1 MATWEDGPEY
11 APIERPDQFSLPA
24 AAPLEV
30 TPPAHQPAADAPKDR
45 PRFDDPR
52 AAVAPLSTLVP
63 PTVEDRRDPQQPFDV
78 VAGTMTSTTNASAWG
93 SAHWSGQGGSG
104 AALTGGPAA
113 PAQPWGPPG
122 TDPWAGGPAPTA
134 SRSGQTAGAP
144 APYGAQVGQSPPTQG
159 YPPYPPQGFPTQQAF
174 PAQQAFP
181 TQQNFPARQGFPAPG
196 TPQWF
201 GPGPPQMPVAYDQ
214 PVTAK
219 RVAEMVTPGLII
231 CLALGG
237 IIYVLAPI
245 TLGLGFWLSGRVRV
259 AKAKVK
265 LTFRLALAALVALA
279 LIGALAA
286 DPYFSAWWSFVAGWA
301 TFISWTALVLTFVFV
316 YRALKQNVQP
326 VPPARPPW
334 G

>member
-11 APIERPDQFSLPA
+11 APIERPDNFSVPE

-30 TPPAHQPAADAPKDR
+30 APPAYQPAADAPKDR
-45 PRFDDPR
+45 PRFDDPQ
-52 AAVAPLSTLVP
+52 APVAPLSTLVP
-63 PTVEDRRDPQQPFDV
+63 EATDDDRDPQRPFDV
-78 VAGTMTSTTNASAWG
+78 VASTLTTPSASSAWG
-93 SAHWSGQGGSG
+93 SAHWSGPG
-104 AALTGGPAA
+104 AASAPGTVGTPAVT
-113 PAQPWGPPG
+113 QPWGPPAS
-122 TDPWAGGPAPTA
+122 DPWSGGPAPTVRA
-134 SRSGQTAGAP
+134 A
-144 APYGAQVGQSPPTQG
+144 YGAGPNQP
-159 YPPYPPQGFPTQQAF
+159 YPPYPS
-174 PAQQAFP
+174 AQS
-181 TQQNFPARQGFPAPG
+181 QNNQPYPPPSYPPPGFPAPG

-201 GPGPPQMPVAYDQ
+201 GPGPGQAPVAYDQ

-237 IIYVLAPI
+237 IIYILAPV
-245 TLGLGFWLSGRVRV
+245 TLGLAFWLSGRVQV
-259 AKAKVK
+259 AKDMVK
-265 LTFRLALAALVALA
+265 LVFRLALAALVAMA

-301 TFISWTALVLTFVFV
+301 TFLSWTALVLTVGFV
-316 YRALKQNVQP
+316 YRALKQNAQP